1 MIIIPFSQNQFMEN
15 VIKMKNSYLDSK
27 KKYKYNC
34 KNNELR
40 SVMIFGLS
48 DKDYMW
54 RMICV
59 WDTDKFEGVNQ
70 RKLLVK
76 DIKSSDTC
84 RESFKSFMSKLE

>member
-1 MIIIPFSQNQFMEN
+1 MCIRDRISTI
-15 VIKMKNSYLDSK
+15 
-27 KKYKYNC
+27 YNC
-34 KNNELR
+34 ENNELR
-40 SVMIFGLS
+40 SYDFWVS

-76 DIKSSDTC
+76 GISSSDTC
-84 RESFKSFMSKLE
+84 RDSFKSFKSKLE